1 MEAKKIIQ
9 SGYSIILYKILN
21 EVRRDD
27 DGDCD
32 IDCCATFEYEYYDHF
47 LITYMPFDQID
58 DYNMRGAFYITFYE
72 KYDMKLIKESMLEVH
87 EVWKKDVESI
97 LEKSENKWVVKV
109 EDGILN
115 LENTL
120 SLCDSQNLLMKP
132 LNDTTFMTLFYIPNY
147 FDYER
152 IAKIVPHHLIENFIK
167 YEKVFYDKLQRNS
180 YRIQDEEAQME
191 RLIESGHSNDYI
203 FDDFDDCDTEN
214 ILSKNENIM
223 PSPFDLK
230 PYISENMDKIVLVKA
245 YAHMAHKIINQEF
258 DTVSNEN
265 YVIQFIKNENK
276 RNSYFVIL
284 EFAKSFTLEMIMKTI
299 YYNAIK
305 EDNKYDTEDLM
316 EAVNDFT
323 FMKPIHNKLL
333 FSHIH
338 YYNMEHKT
346 DFSLKHIYDNQE
358 FILDEEVYNEKMDD
372 DNYHRHEFRNH
383 SNIIKDRKN
392 ISFY

>member
-32 IDCCATFEYEYYDHF
+32 IDCCATFRYEYYDHF
-47 LITYMPFDQID
+47 LITYMPFDKLD

-72 KYDMKLIKESMLEVH
+72 KYDIKLIKEAMLEVH
-87 EVWKKDVESI
+87 RMWKKDIETV
-97 LEKSENKWVVKV
+97 LQKYNNKWVVDV

-120 SLCDSQNLLMKP
+120 SLCDSENLLMKP
-132 LNDTTFMTLFYIPNY
+132 LNDTTFMTLFYVPNY
-147 FDYER
+147 FDHER
-152 IAKIVPHHLIENFIK
+152 IAKIVPHHLIENFII
-167 YEKVFYDKLQRNS
+167 YEKVYYDRLQQNI
-180 YRIQDEEAQME
+180 YHIQDEESQME
-191 RLIESGHSNDYI
+191 RLMESGHENDYVC
-203 FDDFDDCDTEN
+203 DFSFTTMKKTRK
-214 ILSKNENIM
+214 SKNSIETHTFNV
-223 PSPFDLK
+223 K
-230 PYISENMDKIVLVKA
+230 PYISENMDKIILVKA

-333 FSHIH
+333 FSHIC
-338 YYNMEHKT
+338 YYNMENKT
-346 DFSLKHIYDNQE
+346 DFSLKHIYENEE
-358 FILDEEVYNEKMDD
+358 FILDEEVYDEKNDD
-372 DNYHRHEFRNH
+372 DNYHRHEFTNH
-383 SNIIKDRKN
+383 STNIKDRKN